1 MARLSRYF
9 VPDQPQHLI
18 QRGNNREPI
27 FAQDNDYQ
35 FYKECLLDATRQHG
49 LVVHAYVLMT
59 NHVHLLATPANEH
72 GIPKTLQSVGRR
84 YVRYFNYRYRRTGT
98 LWEGRYKATLID
110 TESYLLKCMRYIE
123 LNPVRAGMV
132 EHPSEY
138 QWSSYRKNALGQ
150 EDVLAQPHFIYQ
162 ELGRTESDRETAYAQ
177 LFDSLLS
184 EGDISMIRDSTNKGW
199 ALGNARFREKIE
211 MLSGRR
217 ASPRPRGKS
226 KKPDKLFANKT
237 GLLNGV

>member
-9 VPDQPQHLI
+9 VPGQPQHLI

-27 FAQDNDYQ
+27 FAQDADYQ
-35 FYKECLLDATRQHG
+35 FYVECLLDATRRHDM
-49 LVVHAYVLMT
+49 VIHAYVLMT
-59 NHVHLLATPANEH
+59 NHVHLLATPGNEQS
-72 GIPKTLQSVGRR
+72 IPKTLQSVGRR
-84 YVRYFNYRYRRTGT
+84 YVQYFNHRCKRTGT

-110 TESYLLKCMRYIE
+110 SENYLLKCMRYIE

-132 EHPSEY
+132 GRPSEY
-138 QWSSYRKNALGQ
+138 QWSSYRRNALGQ
-150 EDVLAQPHFIYQ
+150 EDVLVQPHFIYQ
-162 ELGRTESDRETAYAQ
+162 ELGRTESDRENDYAQ

-184 EGDISMIRDSTNKGW
+184 EGDICMIREATNKSW
-199 ALGNARFREKIE
+199 VLGNDRFREKIE

-226 KKPDKLFANKT
+226 KKPDKLFAN
-237 GLLNGV
+237 NPS